1 MRIVFCVSLLLV
13 AMTKLQHTDS
23 MERTLKRL
31 QRSETPREQ
40 PLLQSRRALVV
51 GLVGSLQELYQ
62 YNTKNDNNVVDS
74 IGRLCSSAFHRDQN
88 GDVEVHVL
96 YRNDHSVN
104 YETTDPHEFQTKL
117 RRAWETA
124 GCHVTL
130 VSEED
135 AIQQPDVAQSFLGFS
150 ALSRYKKLAKL
161 RSLQRRLILDR
172 EATSLGPKFEVVMNL
187 DFDVTVL
194 PRPSTVH
201 AAVDYVAR
209 TSQRGSK
216 RGDRH
221 GSIVCANGFEIWKLK
236 LWEPHLFY
244 DTLAAI
250 DEQGTWYYPFY
261 ACNVF
266 RLITFAQTSLFKRIL
281 SFGPTSNNAISSSS
295 VSTAHSDSVASTML
309 WPMQS
314 CFGGLTIYDWD
325 TWAYPECD
333 YDESQITLAASA
345 MEDRTPSEYTADE
358 PEGKTW
364 YLSPKYTMSWTR
376 GGNACEH
383 VVFQQCL
390 RAAAAGSSH
399 KPDKLLLADTLEIG
413 IMPELVVER

>member
-1 MRIVFCVSLLLV
+1 
-13 AMTKLQHTDS
+13 
-23 MERTLKRL
+23 MERTLQRL
-31 QRSETPREQ
+31 QQSETNREQ
-40 PLLQSRRALVV
+40 HLLQSRRALVV

-62 YNTKNDNNVVDS
+62 HHTKSDNNVVDS
-74 IGRLCSSAFHRDQN
+74 IGRFCSSSHRDQA
-88 GDVEVHVL
+88 GEVEVHVL
-96 YRNDHSVN
+96 YRNDHSVQ
-104 YETTDPHEFQTKL
+104 YETKDSHEFQTKL

-135 AIQQPDVAQSFLGFS
+135 AIQQPDVAHLFLGFS

-161 RSLQRRLILDR
+161 RSLQRRLILAR
-172 EATSLGPKFEVVMNL
+172 EETSQRPKYEVVMNI

-194 PRPSTVH
+194 PRPSIVQ
-201 AAVDYVAR
+201 AAVEYVAR
-209 TSQRGSK
+209 TSQSGTS

-221 GSIVCANGFEIWKLK
+221 GSIVCANGFEIWRLK

-281 SFGPTSNNAISSSS
+281 SFGPTSNDGFSTSS
-295 VSTAHSDSVASTML
+295 VSTTHSESVTTTML

-325 TWAYPECD
+325 TWAYPQCD
-333 YDESQITLAASA
+333 YDESQITLPASA
-345 MEDRTPSEYTADE
+345 MEERIQNERAVGE
-358 PEGKTW
+358 PEVSTW
-364 YLSPKYTMSWTR
+364 HLSPKYTMSRTI

-390 RAAAAGSSH
+390 RAAAGSSH